1 MTEEIVLAGAVRTA
15 IGKFGGA
22 LAGTSPV
29 ELGTAVIAEAL
40 RRAGV
45 AAAEVDEVI
54 MGHVLQAG
62 TGQNIARQCS
72 VGAGIPIEVPGLT
85 VNKVCGS
92 GLSAVN
98 LAAALIR
105 SGEAEVVVVGG
116 VESMSRAP
124 YLLDKARFGY
134 RLGEG
139 RLIDTLLSEGLTDSF
154 NGYHMGITAEN
165 IAERYQISRA
175 DQDAFAATSQQRAAA
190 AQAAGTFT
198 AEILPMEVQVGRERV
213 AFDTDEGVRAGTT
226 AASLGK
232 LRPAFKP
239 DGTVTAG
246 NASGISDGAAALIV
260 LSAKRA
266 RELGVTPMGTWLG
279 GAAAGVDPAVM
290 GRGPVESTR
299 KVLFKTGTN
308 LSDIGIVELNEA
320 FAAQSLCVIRELG
333 LDPELVNVHGGAIAL
348 GHPLGASGARIL
360 VTLLHEQRRAGIEL
374 GLASLCIGGGMG
386 ISTLVRMGE

>member
-1 MTEEIVLAGAVRTA
+1 MTQEIVLAGAVRTA

-22 LAGTSPV
+22 LADTSPV
-29 ELGTAVIAEAL
+29 DLGTAVVAEAL

-72 VGAGIPIEVPGLT
+72 VGAGIPVEVPGLT

-105 SGEAEVVVVGG
+105 AGQAEVVVVGG
-116 VESMSRAP
+116 VESMSGAP

-134 RLGEG
+134 RLNDGK
-139 RLIDTLLSEGLTDSF
+139 LVDSLLSEGLTDSF
-154 NGYHMGITAEN
+154 NRYHMGITAEN
-165 IAERYQISRA
+165 IAERFQISRA
-175 DQDAFAATSQQRAAA
+175 DQDEFAATSQQRATA
-190 AQAAGTFT
+190 AQGAGIF
-198 AEILPMEVQVGRERV
+198 APEILSVEVQAGRARI
-213 AFDTDEGVRAGTT
+213 AFDADEAVRPGTT
-226 AASLGK
+226 AEALSR

-239 DGTVTAG
+239 DGSVTAG
-246 NASGISDGAAALIV
+246 NASGINDGAAALVV

-299 KVLFKTGTN
+299 KLLAQTGVG
-308 LSDIGIVELNEA
+308 LSDIGLAELNEA

-348 GHPLGASGARIL
+348 GHPLGCSGARIL

-386 ISTLVRMGE
+386 ISTLVRVGE

>member
-1 MTEEIVLAGAVRTA
+1 MSEEIVLAGAVRTA

-22 LAGTSPV
+22 LADTSPV
-29 ELGTAVIAEAL
+29 ELGSAVIAEAL
-40 RRAGV
+40 TRAGIE
-45 AAAEVDEVI
+45 ASEVDEVI

-62 TGQNIARQCS
+62 AGQNIARQCS

-98 LAAALIR
+98 LAAALISAGR
-105 SGEAEVVVVGG
+105 ADVIVVGG

-139 RLIDTLLSEGLTDSF
+139 TLIDSLLSEGLTDTF
-154 NGYHMGITAEN
+154 NHYHMGITAEN

-175 DQDAFAATSQQRAAA
+175 DQDEFAALSQQRAAA
-190 AQAAGTFT
+190 AQAAGLFSE
-198 AEILPMEVQVGRERV
+198 EILPLQVRAGRERIT
-213 AFDTDEGVRAGTT
+213 FDSDESVRPGAT
-226 AASLGK
+226 AESLSR
-232 LRPAFKP
+232 LRPAFKT

-246 NASGISDGAAALIV
+246 NASGINDGAAALV
-260 LSAKRA
+260 MLSARRA
-266 RELGVTPMGTWLG
+266 KELGVVPMGTWLG
-279 GAAAGVDPAVM
+279 GVAVGVDPAVM

-299 KVLFKTGTN
+299 KLLKQTRVE
-308 LSDIGIVELNEA
+308 LSDIGRVELNEA
-320 FAAQSLCVIRELG
+320 FAAQSLCVVRELG
-333 LDPELVNVHGGAIAL
+333 LDPELVNVNGGAIAL
-348 GHPLGASGARIL
+348 GHPLGCSGARIL

-386 ISTLVRMGE
+386 ISTLVKAGE